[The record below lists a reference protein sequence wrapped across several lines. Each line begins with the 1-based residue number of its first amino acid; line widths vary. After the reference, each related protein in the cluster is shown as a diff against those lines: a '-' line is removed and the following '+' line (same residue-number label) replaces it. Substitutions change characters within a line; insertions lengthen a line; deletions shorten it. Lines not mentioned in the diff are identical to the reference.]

1 MQNEQQKSSF
11 SIKEAFL
18 NWCGLF
24 LVLVAAM
31 VVFLAINNFKH
42 IVYIVGQ
49 YVGLVKPVIY
59 GCVIAYLINPI
70 YKFYYRLL
78 HKMVEKRGKKASP
91 KLLGLFNALAITFAL
106 LTGLLII
113 VLLCWLVL
121 PQVFSSVISLVNTL
135 PEQADFYYNK
145 LTKSLQEN
153 PYLMDRMQRV
163 LLQITEYAD
172 AKMNTELLPWMRR
185 ELLPNVNTYAVQ
197 LASGVMSVLNVL
209 YNLLIGIIVAIYLL
223 LSKRVFAAQAKK
235 ITYGL
240 FRQDHADTLIHY
252 VRLADKMFN
261 GFIAGKI
268 VDSTIIGIICFVAMS
283 ILHLPYAVLVSV
295 IVGVTNMIPFFGP
308 YIGAIP
314 SILLIL
320 LVNPVQAVYFLILIV
335 ILQQLDGNV
344 IGPTILGESTGL
356 SAFWVLFSILLFG
369 GLWGIVGMLIGV
381 PLFAV
386 IYEIISDFV
395 NARLASRNLSTETE
409 HYLDLKEIL
418 RTQDGIVYVAY
429 TEEELSGGKKKESSG
444 TFMTALR
451 QIWRQKGRA
460 QTETAAQAASEN
472 SSQESKEKTAT
483 EDKNK
488 KSKA

>member
-1 MQNEQQKSSF
+1 MQNEQKKSSF

-31 VVFLAINNFKH
+31 VVFLAINNFKQ
-42 IVYIVGQ
+42 IIYIVGQ

-78 HKMVEKRGKKASP
+78 QNMVEKRGKKVSP
-91 KLLGLFNALAITFAL
+91 KLLGLFNALAITFGL

-113 VLLCWLVL
+113 VVLCWLVL
-121 PQVFSSVISLVNTL
+121 PQVFSSVISLINTL
-135 PEQADFYYNK
+135 PGQADYYYKK

-153 PYLMDRMQRV
+153 PYLMDQMQKV
-163 LLQITEYAD
+163 LLQITDYAD

-283 ILHLPYAVLVSV
+283 ILHLPYTVLVSV

-320 LVNPVQAVYFLILIV
+320 LVNPIQAVYFLILIV

-386 IYEIISDFV
+386 IYEIISDYI
-395 NARLASRNLSTETE
+395 NARLARRNLSTETE

-418 RTQDGIVYVAY
+418 RTQEGVVYVAY
-429 TEEELSGGKKKESSG
+429 TKEELSGGKKKEPSG
-444 TFMTALR
+444 SFMTALR
-451 QIWRQKGRA
+451 QKVRGKN
-460 QTETAAQAASEN
+460 ETAAQAASEN
-472 SSQESKEKTAT
+472 SSRDSKEKTAT
-483 EDKNK
+483 EEKNK
-488 KSKA
+488 KTENKQ

>member
-1 MQNEQQKSSF
+1 MQDEQQKSSF
-11 SIKEAFL
+11 SMKEAFL

-24 LVLVAAM
+24 LVLVAAI
-31 VVFLAINNFKH
+31 VVFLAINNFKQIVH
-42 IVYIVGQ
+42 IAGQ
-49 YVGLVKPVIY
+49 YVGLVKPVLY
-59 GCVIAYLINPI
+59 GCVIAYLLNPI
-70 YKFYYRLL
+70 YNFYYRLL
-78 HKMVEKRGKKASP
+78 QKMVEKRGKKASP
-91 KLLGLFNALAITFAL
+91 RLLGLFNALAITLGL

-113 VLLCWLVL
+113 VVLCWLVL
-121 PQVFSSVISLVNTL
+121 PQVFSSLVSLVNTL
-135 PEQADFYYNK
+135 PEQADYYYNK

-153 PYLMDRMQRV
+153 PYLVDQMQKV

-172 AKMNTELLPWMRR
+172 TKMNTELLPWMQK
-185 ELLPNVNTYAVQ
+185 ELLPNVNTYAIQ

-240 FRQDHADTLIHY
+240 FRQDHADILIHY
-252 VRLADKMFN
+252 VRLADKMFS

-268 VDSTIIGIICFVAMS
+268 VDSTIIGVICFVAMS
-283 ILHLPYAVLVSV
+283 ILHLPYTVLVSV
-295 IVGVTNMIPFFGP
+295 IVGVTNVIPVFGP
-308 YIGAIP
+308 YIGAVP
-314 SILLIL
+314 SIVLIL

-344 IGPTILGESTGL
+344 IGPAILGESTGL

-369 GLWGIVGMLIGV
+369 GLWGIIGMLVGV

-386 IYEIISDFV
+386 IYEMISDYI

-451 QIWRQKGRA
+451 QIWKQRVES
-460 QTETAAQAASEN
+460 QTEMDGQIMSEN
-472 SSQESKEKTAT
+472 PSQESIEKAA
-483 EDKNK
+483 EEK
-488 KSKA
+488 KQKTKG